1 MFKIMSKKKK
11 KKKKKKI
18 KNSHKNTFETSSV
31 SSIPTVSLGNK
42 NSTSLKNEE
51 ISKKTII

>member
-11 KKKKKKI
+11 KKKKKKN